1 MRITTKAV
9 FDIESMALVD
19 WEGFE
24 YEGPL
29 DLAGGGPSD
38 EQKQAAAS
46 QTALNTEL
54 GGAFKSNEAFKE
66 KQQAA
71 VNPFYQS
78 RMQGGL
84 PYFSNLTDSAA
95 GTTAAAFAPARAG
108 LEQQLGQNPNS
119 LPSGFA
125 MGARSDLA
133 ANQARSFDQQLTG
146 AMGANEQAKQA
157 GASGL
162 LGQAQIANPLGYGSA
177 ATSGNQAIMQAPLAT
192 PGLGG
197 LLGGLAGGLA
207 SAIPF

>member
-1 MRITTKAV
+1 M
-9 FDIESMALVD
+9 
-19 WEGFE
+19 
-24 YEGPL
+24 
-29 DLAGGGPSD
+29 GGGPSD
-38 EQKQAAAS
+38 EQKQAASS
-46 QTALNTEL
+46 QAALNTEL
-54 GGAFKSNEAFKE
+54 GGAFKQNEAFKE
-66 KQQAA
+66 KQQNA

-84 PYFSNLTDSAA
+84 PYFSNITDQAA
-95 GTTAAAFAPARAG
+95 GSNAQAFAPARSQ
-108 LEQQLGQNPNS
+108 LERQLSQNPNS

-125 MGARSDLA
+125 TGARSDLA
-133 ANQARSFDQQLTG
+133 ATQARAYDQTMQSML
-146 AMGANEQAKQA
+146 GANEQAKQA

-177 ATSGNQAIMQAPLAT
+177 ATAGNQAVMNAPLAT